1 MKYDLN
7 DFILKYQD
15 ADFLTLI
22 EEVTREVKYLDARY
36 LRLKRNEYDD
46 ALTYYREYVG
56 DFLFYLNTGVVP
68 VGIKITGLHKF
79 LPIIENLVSKGQF
92 RPEALNIFK

>member
-1 MKYDLN
+1 MIYDLN

-15 ADFLTLI
+15 ADFITLI
-22 EEVTREVKYLDARY
+22 TQISKEVQHLDALFMR
-36 LRLKRNEYDD
+36 LRRNEYDNG
-46 ALTYYREYVG
+46 LTYYREHVG

-68 VGIKITGLHKF
+68 AGIQITGLEHF
-79 LPIIENLVSKGQF
+79 RPIIENLVNKGQF